1 MVAEDIQLKVY
12 RDAYFQVYLDA
23 YQTTMKSL
31 GWQSDMISSFEITV
45 ATPDLYNNFI
55 EADLNVLK
63 SSDPDNLTV
72 CSFINNQGTWKLE
85 YKQCL
90 SLKKRYACSD
100 VHNPNF
106 WKISSA
112 SGLMSNGMTVC
123 KSEFGDQFE
132 YSTPLNP
139 HSNSLLSGL
148 VPYKGVW
155 INLFY
160 DAYSNHYSHRV
171 KRSTNCGG
179 VNQRACTYDDSVF
192 QSYIC
197 SLPIITLF
205 ACQEPYCQEGL
216 TRIKLPI
223 SYEAHICKCPS
234 NHRVKRG
241 ISDDVASSS
250 GLCQPQVVTEAPT
263 GEEILTY
270 IMNAPENRRRTTRD
284 VFERAWH
291 ETFPQRGVFQ
301 ERGGWIYA
309 NPESPNQLQ
318 VIMAPRDRSET
329 FRANDN
335 NPAAIGLFY
344 PENPPQ

>member
-1 MVAEDIQLKVY
+1 MAV
-12 RDAYFQVYLDA
+12 
-23 YQTTMKSL
+23 
-31 GWQSDMISSFEITV
+31 
-45 ATPDLYNNFI
+45 
-55 EADLNVLK
+55 
-63 SSDPDNLTV
+63 
-72 CSFINNQGTWKLE
+72 KLMS
-85 YKQCL
+85 QFL
-90 SLKKRYACSD
+90 SLKKHYACSD

-148 VPYKGVW
+148 VSYEGVW

-197 SLPIITLF
+197 SLPIITLL
-205 ACQEPYCQEGL
+205 ACKEPYCQEGL
-216 TRIKLPI
+216 TRIKLLAET
-223 SYEAHICKCPS
+223 YICKCPS

-263 GEEILTY
+263 GEEILNL

-284 VFERAWH
+284 VFEHAWRDS
-291 ETFPQRGVFQ
+291 FPQRGVLQ

-309 NPESPNQLQ
+309 NPNSPNQLQ
-318 VIMAPRDRSET
+318 VIMAPRDRSTT
-329 FRANDN
+329 FSAATPDPFSTNRPP
-335 NPAAIGLFY
+335 NPAAIDLTG
-344 PENPPQ
+344 PQNPPQRVNEGWILVANFHTHPREDNPFPK